1 MREPEIFD
9 ILLAQPPGHA
19 GEILL
24 TDAINTLAAQGHVC
38 RLTLK
43 GQRYDCGS
51 KMGYLEALMD
61 FALEHPE
68 YAARFGALVDSKAAA
83 RHARAVE

>member
-1 MREPEIFD
+1 MEPEIFD
-9 ILLAQPPGHA
+9 ILLAQPLGHG
-19 GEILL
+19 GEIQLA
-24 TDAINTLAAQGHVC
+24 DAINTLAAQGHVR

-43 GQRYDCGS
+43 GQRYDFGS

-68 YAARFGALVDSKAAA
+68 YSERIGAFVDSKAAA
-83 RHARAVE
+83 RRASAAE